1 MRSGA
6 WGATRWPRR
15 WRTASVCALLRADL
29 RDLPERQRSA
39 LVLREL
45 SGLSHEEIAAVLD
58 GSARAVKQT
67 IFEARAA
74 LHECAE
80 GRTMSVR

>member
-1 MRSGA
+1 MRSGR
-6 WGATRWPRR
+6 WGRDSLAQTVEDRERL
-15 WRTASVCALLRADL
+15 ALLRADL

-58 GSARAVKQT
+58 SSARAVKQT

-74 LHECAE
+74 LQ
-80 GRTMSVR
+80 RVRRGPDDAVR